1 MKVTNSKAKHNYEL
15 GERWECG
22 IVLTGAEAKSA
33 KLGQVDMGGSYCKL
47 NHPSTALRA
56 SKFQTEL
63 WVQNLKIFAY
73 KHADNEKYDPMRKRK
88 LLLHQ
93 REILA
98 IAGKMKQMS
107 RLLIPTAIYTKS
119 DVVKIEVALARG
131 KRMYEKREEI
141 KKRDFNREM
150 EREG

>member
-1 MKVTNSKAKHNYEL
+1 MKVINSKAKHNYEL

-22 IVLTGAEAKSA
+22 IVLTGAEAKST

-47 NHPSTALRA
+47 QVSGHQ
-56 SKFQTEL
+56 KQMEI
-63 WVQNLKIFAY
+63 WVQNLKIFPY
-73 KHADNEKYDPMRKRK
+73 VHADNEHYDPIRKRK

-93 REILA
+93 REILV
-98 IAGKMKQMS
+98 IANKMKQMS
-107 RLLIPTAIYTKS
+107 RLLIPTAMYTKS

-141 KKRDFNREM
+141 KKRDFNRDM